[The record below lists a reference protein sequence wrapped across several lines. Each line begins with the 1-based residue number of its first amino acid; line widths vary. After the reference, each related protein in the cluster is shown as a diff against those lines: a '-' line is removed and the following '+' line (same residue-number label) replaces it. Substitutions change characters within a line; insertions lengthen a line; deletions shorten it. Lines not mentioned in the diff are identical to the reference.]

1 VSGAPL
7 LAGVCGA
14 LVVGGLLLAAS
25 LLSGAALSGA
35 VRSGAAAPAWARRPA
50 SRSAPPPDRSGA
62 RRQRTLWAVAAAA
75 AAGVWLVSGWP
86 VGGALAGLTVVGVP
100 WLLAQFSGGNAAV
113 ERLEALQ
120 EWVRRSSDVLAA
132 GGGLEQT
139 LIRSARTAPEP
150 IGAEVAALASRLQAR
165 WPTSRALL
173 AFADD
178 LDDTAG
184 DLVVAALLM
193 GAELRGPG
201 LARVLTE
208 LAGSLTEEVTMRRK
222 VEADRAKPRA
232 NARWLLL
239 ITLGAAG
246 LAALNGDYLAPY
258 GTGIGQ
264 LALAA
269 IGALIV
275 GCLLWMRRLTA
286 AAPSS
291 RFLVDPDLGRR
302 AAGPERAEVPAR

>member
-1 VSGAPL
+1 MSGAVL

-14 LVVGGLLLAAS
+14 LLVGGLLLGGVVLGGYGCTAP
-25 LLSGAALSGA
+25 A
-35 VRSGAAAPAWARRPA
+35 VPGPRRQRRPRPAAPADRRA
-50 SRSAPPPDRSGA
+50 T
-62 RRQRTLWAVAAAA
+62 RRQRALWAAAA
-75 AAGVWLVSGWP
+75 AAACGVWLASGWP
-86 VGGALAGLTVVGVP
+86 VGGILVGLAVVGVP
-100 WLLAQFSGGNAAV
+100 WLLGQFSAGSAEV

-120 EWVRRSSDVLAA
+120 EWVRRTSDVIAA

-150 IGAEVAALASRLQAR
+150 IRLEVETLTARLQAR
-165 WPTSRALL
+165 WSTSRALL

-178 LDDTAG
+178 LGDAAG
-184 DLVVAALLM
+184 DLVVAALLL

-208 LAGSLTEEVTMRRK
+208 LAHSLTEEVTMRRK

-258 GTGIGQ
+258 GSGLGQ
-264 LALAA
+264 LVLAA
-269 IGALIV
+269 IATMIV

-286 AAPSS
+286 PATSP
-291 RFLVDPDLGRR
+291 RFLADADRGPR
-302 AAGPERAEVPAR
+302 AAGRTVEEVPVR

>member
-1 VSGAPL
+1 MSGAGL

-14 LVVGGLLLAAS
+14 LVVAGLLLSAH
-25 LLSGAALSGA
+25 ALT
-35 VRSGAAAPAWARRPA
+35 APEPPARPRRRRP
-50 SRSAPPPDRSGA
+50 RSASSVDRPAA
-62 RRQRTLWAVAAAA
+62 RRQRTLWVSGGLAAAA
-75 AAGVWLVSGWP
+75 VWLVSGWP
-86 VGGALAGLTVVGVP
+86 VGGVLVGLAVVGVP
-100 WLLAQFSGGNAAV
+100 WLLAQFSAGNAAV

-150 IGAEVAALASRLQAR
+150 IAAEVATLAARLQAR

-178 LDDTAG
+178 LDDAAG
-184 DLVVAALLM
+184 DLVVAALLL

-239 ITLGAAG
+239 ITVAASG

-258 GTGIGQ
+258 GTGVGQ
-264 LALAA
+264 LVLAA
-269 IGALIV
+269 IAGMIV
-275 GCLLWMRRLTA
+275 ACLLWMRRLTMP
-286 AAPSS
+286 APSP
-291 RFLVDPDLGRR
+291 RFLVDPAGGRK
-302 AAGPERAEVPAR
+302 AAELEPDEVAVR

>member
-1 VSGAPL
+1 MSGPGL

-14 LVVGGLLLAAS
+14 LLMAGLLLAAH
-25 LLSGAALSGA
+25 ALT
-35 VRSGAAAPAWARRPA
+35 APEPPAGPWRRRPRPTA
-50 SRSAPPPDRSGA
+50 RTDRPA
-62 RRQRTLWAVAAAA
+62 VPRQRALWVAAAVAAGA
-75 AAGVWLVSGWP
+75 VWLASGWP
-86 VGGALAGLTVVGVP
+86 VGGVLAGLAVIGVP

-120 EWVRRSSDVLAA
+120 EWVRRTSDVLAA

-150 IGAEVAALASRLQAR
+150 IAAEVAALAARLQAR

-178 LDDTAG
+178 LDDAAG
-184 DLVVAALLM
+184 DLVVAALLL

-239 ITLGAAG
+239 ITVAASG

-258 GTGIGQ
+258 GTGVGQ
-264 LALAA
+264 LVLAA
-269 IGALIV
+269 IAALIV
-275 GCLLWMRRLTA
+275 ACLLWMRRLTA
-286 AAPSS
+286 PAPSV
-291 RFLVDPDLGRR
+291 RFLVDPDRSRR
-302 AAGPERAEVPAR
+302 ATGLEPAEVPVR

>member
-1 VSGAPL
+1 MSGAGL

-14 LVVGGLLLAAS
+14 LLVAGLLLSAY
-25 LLSGAALSGA
+25 ALT
-35 VRSGAAAPAWARRPA
+35 APESPARPRRKPPPMAQGDRPA
-50 SRSAPPPDRSGA
+50 A
-62 RRQRTLWAVAAAA
+62 RRQRALWAAAAVAAAA
-75 AAGVWLVSGWP
+75 VWLASGWP
-86 VGGALAGLTVVGVP
+86 VGGVLVGLAVVGVP
-100 WLLAQFSGGNAAV
+100 WLLAQFAAGNAAV

-120 EWVRRSSDVLAA
+120 EWVRRTSDVLAA

-139 LIRSARTAPEP
+139 LIRSARTAPAP
-150 IGAEVAALASRLQAR
+150 IQVEVDTLAARLQAR

-178 LDDTAG
+178 LDDAAG
-184 DLVVAALLM
+184 DLVVGALLL

-208 LAGSLTEEVTMRRK
+208 LAGSLSEEVTMRRK

-239 ITLGAAG
+239 ITVAAAG

-258 GTGIGQ
+258 GTGLGQ
-264 LALAA
+264 LVLAA
-269 IGALIV
+269 IAGLMVA
-275 GCLLWMRRLTA
+275 CLLWMRRLTVA
-286 AAPSS
+286 VPST
-291 RFLVDPDLGRR
+291 RFLVDRDGGRR
-302 AAGPERAEVPAR
+302 NSLEPKEVPAR

>member
-1 VSGAPL
+1 MTGAAL

-14 LVVGGLLLAAS
+14 LVVGGPLLAAH
-25 LLSGAALSGA
+25 ALTA
-35 VRSGAAAPAWARRPA
+35 EDRPARPHRRRRPA
-50 SRSAPPPDRSGA
+50 GSADGRTT
-62 RRQRTLWAVAAAA
+62 RRQRALWAAGAAAA
-75 AAGVWLVSGWP
+75 AVVWLASGWP
-86 VGGALAGLTVVGVP
+86 VGGVLAGLAVIGVP
-100 WLLAQFSGGNAAV
+100 WLLAQFSAANAAV

-120 EWVRRSSDVLAA
+120 EWVRRTSDVLAA

-150 IGAEVAALASRLQAR
+150 IQVEVATLAARLQAR
-165 WPTSRALL
+165 WSTSRALL

-178 LDDTAG
+178 LDDAAG
-184 DLVVAALLM
+184 DLVVAALLL

-201 LARVLTE
+201 LARVLTD
-208 LAGSLTEEVTMRRK
+208 LAHSLSEEVTMRRK

-239 ITLGAAG
+239 ITVAAAG

-258 GTGIGQ
+258 GTALGQ
-264 LALAA
+264 LVLATIAALM
-269 IGALIV
+269 V

-286 AAPSS
+286 AAPAV
-291 RFLVDPDLGRR
+291 RFLVDPTTRGGAPRDS
-302 AAGPERAEVPAR
+302 EEVQAR

>member
-1 VSGAPL
+1 MSGTGL

-14 LVVGGLLLAAS
+14 LLVGGLLVAAH
-25 LLSGAALSGA
+25 ALT
-35 VRSGAAAPAWARRPA
+35 APEPPARPRRRRP
-50 SRSAPPPDRSGA
+50 RPTVRVDFPIV
-62 RRQRTLWAVAAAA
+62 RRQRALWVAAAVVA
-75 AAGVWLVSGWP
+75 AVVWLASGWP
-86 VGGALAGLTVVGVP
+86 VGGLLAGLAVIGVP
-100 WLLAQFSGGNAAV
+100 WLLAQFSGGNATV

-120 EWVRRSSDVLAA
+120 EWVRRASDVLAA

-150 IGAEVAALASRLQAR
+150 IAAEVAALAARLQAR

-178 LDDTAG
+178 LDDAAG
-184 DLVVAALLM
+184 DLVVAALLL

-239 ITLGAAG
+239 ITVTASG
-246 LAALNGDYLAPY
+246 LAALNGDYLTPY
-258 GTGIGQ
+258 GSAVGQ
-264 LALAA
+264 LVLAA
-269 IGALIV
+269 IAGLIV
-275 GCLLWMRRLTA
+275 ACLLWMRRLTIPA
-286 AAPSS
+286 STP
-291 RFLVDPDLGRR
+291 RFLVDADRGRR
-302 AAGPERAEVPAR
+302 PVLEPEEVPAS

>member
-1 VSGAPL
+1 VI
-7 LAGVCGA
+7 
-14 LVVGGLLLAAS
+14 
-25 LLSGAALSGA
+25 
-35 VRSGAAAPAWARRPA
+35 
-50 SRSAPPPDRSGA
+50 
-62 RRQRTLWAVAAAA
+62 
-75 AAGVWLVSGWP
+75 
-86 VGGALAGLTVVGVP
+86 GVP

-120 EWVRRSSDVLAA
+120 EWVRRASDVLAA

-150 IGAEVAALASRLQAR
+150 IAAEVAALAARLQAR

-173 AFADD
+173 ACADD
-178 LDDTAG
+178 LDDAAG
-184 DLVVAALLM
+184 DLVVAALLL

-239 ITLGAAG
+239 FTVTASG

-258 GTGIGQ
+258 GTGVGQ
-264 LALAA
+264 LVLAA
-269 IGALIV
+269 IAGLIV
-275 GCLLWMRRLTA
+275 ACLLWMRRLTA
-286 AAPSS
+286 PAPLP
-291 RFLVDPDLGRR
+291 RFLVDADRSRR
-302 AAGPERAEVPAR
+302 APVPAPTEMPVR

>member
-1 VSGAPL
+1 MTGVVL

-14 LVVGGLLLAAS
+14 LVVGGPLLAAH
-25 LLSGAALSGA
+25 ALTA
-35 VRSGAAAPAWARRPA
+35 DKRPARPPRRRRPA
-50 SRSAPPPDRSGA
+50 AWADGPTT
-62 RRQRTLWAVAAAA
+62 RRQRALWAAGAAAA
-75 AAGVWLVSGWP
+75 AVVWLASGWP
-86 VGGALAGLTVVGVP
+86 VGGVLAGLAVVGVP
-100 WLLAQFSGGNAAV
+100 WLLTQFSAGNAAV

-120 EWVRRSSDVLAA
+120 EWVRRTSDVLAA

-150 IGAEVAALASRLQAR
+150 IQVEVATLAARLQAR
-165 WPTSRALL
+165 WSTSRALL

-178 LDDTAG
+178 LDDAAG
-184 DLVVAALLM
+184 DLVVAALLL

-208 LAGSLTEEVTMRRK
+208 LAHSLTEEVTMRRK

-239 ITLGAAG
+239 ITVAAAG

-258 GTGIGQ
+258 GTAFGQ
-264 LALAA
+264 LVLAVIAALM
-269 IGALIV
+269 V

-286 AAPSS
+286 AAPTV
-291 RFLVDPDLGRR
+291 RFLVDPTTRGG
-302 AAGPERAEVPAR
+302 AARDPEEVPAR

>member
-1 VSGAPL
+1 MTGVVL

-14 LVVGGLLLAAS
+14 LVVGGPLLAAH
-25 LLSGAALSGA
+25 ALTA
-35 VRSGAAAPAWARRPA
+35 EDRPARPPRRRRAAAWADGRTT
-50 SRSAPPPDRSGA
+50 
-62 RRQRTLWAVAAAA
+62 RRQRALWAAGAAAA
-75 AAGVWLVSGWP
+75 AVVWLASGWP
-86 VGGALAGLTVVGVP
+86 VGGVLAGLAVVGVP
-100 WLLAQFSGGNAAV
+100 WLLTQFSAGNAAV

-120 EWVRRSSDVLAA
+120 EWVRRTSDVLAA

-150 IGAEVAALASRLQAR
+150 IQVEVATLAARLQAR
-165 WPTSRALL
+165 WSTSRALL

-178 LDDTAG
+178 LDDAAG
-184 DLVVAALLM
+184 DLVVAALLL

-208 LAGSLTEEVTMRRK
+208 LAHSLTEEVTMRRK

-239 ITLGAAG
+239 ITVAAAG

-258 GTGIGQ
+258 GTALGQ
-264 LALAA
+264 LVLAVIAALM
-269 IGALIV
+269 V

-286 AAPSS
+286 AAPTV
-291 RFLVDPDLGRR
+291 RFLVDPTTRGG
-302 AAGPERAEVPAR
+302 AARDPEEVPAR